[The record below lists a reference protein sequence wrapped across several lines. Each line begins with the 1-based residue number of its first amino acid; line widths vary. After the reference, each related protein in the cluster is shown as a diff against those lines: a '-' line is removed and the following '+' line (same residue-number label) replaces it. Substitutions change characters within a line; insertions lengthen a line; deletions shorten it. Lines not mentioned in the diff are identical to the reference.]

1 MCSHV
6 LACAH
11 MCLLGVCVCVSTWAH
26 VFLQA
31 AIPVEESVCVAAL
44 RQGAG
49 DEMLW
54 LPTALHRV
62 ATQLSARVG
71 PGGRP
76 PVGQHAPA
84 KHAPAKH
91 APATGSVEEL
101 VHAVEEARQVL
112 GKRIVVVI
120 DGLLFNEAVYLS
132 TRLAE
137 LCQPG
142 GALCRKAFF
151 AMSCNMPGPD
161 ESLVTHMDSSWN
173 AAPYADMVPGSAVE
187 WGGALANPAHLAPL
201 HSHRGCYL
209 SSRIHGHMGAVRGI
223 KAGRSSG
230 AGDAASLP
238 SRTASRQSTPAPPC
252 VHSAAGKGSRP
263 STAGTRASTAAS
275 RPSTARS
282 FASHLGRGEDRRDR
296 SAWYT
301 GGRPSSHYRCASFIH
316 VAFATPL
323 TPVYK
328 RVWVMRWLYRC
339 AWHARPTHIDPAAFT
354 HACWRRVRSPRR
366 RDDGRAAVEMALA
379 SASIGSL
386 PASRTPP
393 PCLFCM
399 PVWLASASFGQ

>member
-84 KHAPAKH
+84 KHAPA
-91 APATGSVEEL
+91 TGSVEEL

-161 ESLVTHMDSSWN
+161 ESLVAHMDSSWN

-187 WGGALANPAHLAPL
+187 WGG
-201 HSHRGCYL
+201 
-209 SSRIHGHMGAVRGI
+209 
-223 KAGRSSG
+223 G
-230 AGDAASLP
+230 AGEP
-238 SRTASRQSTPAPPC
+238 CPP
-252 VHSAAGKGSRP
+252 RP
-263 STAGTRASTAAS
+263 S
-275 RPSTARS
+275 S
-282 FASHLGRGEDRRDR
+282 FASRMLPQFSHTWAHGSCARDQGRAEQRGRRR
-296 SAWYT
+296 GQLA
-301 GGRPSSHYRCASFIH
+301 
-316 VAFATPL
+316 VAHSVAPI
-323 TPVYK
+323 
-328 RVWVMRWLYRC
+328 
-339 AWHARPTHIDPAAFT
+339 HARSPLRALGGWEGVAPQHCRHSRVYSRVPALDCT
-354 HACWRRVRSPRR
+354 
-366 RDDGRAAVEMALA
+366 
-379 SASIGSL
+379 
-386 PASRTPP
+386 
-393 PCLFCM
+393 LFC
-399 PVWLASASFGQ
+399 LAPGEGRR